1 MFFLLVFCPDVTG
14 MVDWALARTAGLLWL
29 IRFCHLILV
38 IILAISVVSL
48 FKLDNDTGDLVSVG
62 WEKNDSMFCCA
73 ILMQLD
79 VEWKQSRENHS
90 VQMLYSNR
98 NGMVRYLAVSTHT
111 LGPVDSRRGEGGVAS
126 SMWRVR
132 HLVWLS
138 VHCLTC
144 WLTLDAILFS
154 WNFHL
159 LPDLGSRAWY

>member
-79 VEWKQSRENHS
+79 LKWKWSGKIHS
-90 VQMLYSNR
+90 AKLIYPNR
-98 NGMVRYLAVSTHT
+98 NGMVQYLAVCFHA
-111 LGPVDSRRGEGGVAS
+111 LGPVHWKRGKGGAGICGLAVCQKIT
-126 SMWRVR
+126 MTCNLYF
-132 HLVWLS
+132 LVL
-138 VHCLTC
+138 VQNVFLQKQLKILVLT
-144 WLTLDAILFS
+144 
-154 WNFHL
+154 
-159 LPDLGSRAWY
+159 